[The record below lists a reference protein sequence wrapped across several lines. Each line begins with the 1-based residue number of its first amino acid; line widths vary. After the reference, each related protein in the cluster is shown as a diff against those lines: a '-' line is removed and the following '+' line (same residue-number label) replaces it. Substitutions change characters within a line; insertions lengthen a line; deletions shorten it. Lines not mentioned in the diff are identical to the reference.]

1 MGSEMCIRDRDDPAY
16 TEKVAPVTKEIL
28 ANVYKTAYRDHSL
41 MNECENGVNDT
52 TRVWWVQAESVV
64 GFLNGY
70 QKDPT
75 EKKYLQAAEDV
86 WGYIK
91 NYMIDK
97 RNGSEWYWCIHE
109 DHTPVEKPIVEPWK
123 CPYHNGRMCI
133 EVIRRMK
140 DIA

>member
-1 MGSEMCIRDRDDPAY
+1 
-16 TEKVAPVTKEIL
+16 
-28 ANVYKTAYRDHSL
+28 

-70 QKDPT
+70 QKDPA

-86 WGYIK
+86 WDYIK

>member
-1 MGSEMCIRDRDDPAY
+1 
-16 TEKVAPVTKEIL
+16 
-28 ANVYKTAYRDHSL
+28 

-64 GFLNGY
+64 GFINGY
-70 QKDPT
+70 QKDPS

-86 WGYIK
+86 WDYIK

-109 DHTPVEKPIVEPWK
+109 DHTPVKKPIVEPWK